1 VSRTDYRKIYQAIR
15 ETSPEVLLRAASICD
30 GHTIFDPQAFR
41 DAGLPES
48 VVAHVNRRHESS
60 GTDPK
65 STLFVRG
72 LTVPAIEGVYGLQ
85 LLRLLARALHVEY
98 RAAYGRGTEATNI
111 TTALR
116 EHFMSARPKRA

>member
-1 VSRTDYRKIYQAIR
+1 MNRTDHRKIYQAIR
-15 ETSPEVLLRAASICD
+15 ETPPEVLLRAASICD

-60 GTDPK
+60 GKDPK

-85 LLRLLARALHVEY
+85 LLRLLAGALHVEY
-98 RAAYGRGTEATNI
+98 PHSYGRGTEARNI
-111 TTALR
+111 VAALR
-116 EHFMSARPKRA
+116 KHLETAVPHGP